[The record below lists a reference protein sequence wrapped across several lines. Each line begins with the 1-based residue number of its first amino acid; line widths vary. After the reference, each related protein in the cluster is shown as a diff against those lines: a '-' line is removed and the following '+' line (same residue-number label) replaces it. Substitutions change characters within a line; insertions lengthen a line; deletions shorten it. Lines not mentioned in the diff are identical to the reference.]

1 MAIKMATTVD
11 EIAIVVQ
18 VVSKST
24 LKKKSHLKSAYFL
37 DHHENVNCS

>member
-24 LKKKSHLKSAYFL
+24 LKKPLKSAYFL